1 MKMNSIERQVN
12 FIRYY
17 MINDD
22 LLLLNITTNLAVDTY
37 NKVMHPADDLI
48 TSIWRNIQGELHEY

>member
-17 MINDD
+17 MMNDD
-22 LLLLNITTNLAVDTY
+22 QLLLNITMNLAEDTY
-37 NKVMHPADDLI
+37 KKVMHPADNLI